1 MGGSHMDKMA
11 ALMEKNLQLLLEN
24 VEELTGEEL
33 EEEALCKGPLRRGW
47 RTLRR
52 GFRSGCRRILGRYCC
67 FRLSRSFRRRAS
79 TRSTW

>member
-1 MGGSHMDKMA
+1 MDKMA

>member
-1 MGGSHMDKMA
+1 MDKMA

-33 EEEALCKGPLRRGW
+33 EEETLEEYRAVQGPLRRRW

-52 GFRSGCRRILGRYCC
+52 GFRSGCRRILGRCIG
-67 FRLSRSFRRRAS
+67 
-79 TRSTW
+79 TRTAAVFCR